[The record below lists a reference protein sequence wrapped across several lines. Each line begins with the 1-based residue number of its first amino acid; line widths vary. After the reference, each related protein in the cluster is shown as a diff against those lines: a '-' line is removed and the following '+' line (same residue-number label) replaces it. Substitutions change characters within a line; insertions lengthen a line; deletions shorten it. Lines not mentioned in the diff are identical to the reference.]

1 MEIAKKV
8 KGALGYAGKT
18 QTFLANEY
26 NVTKSAISQ
35 KFQRG
40 SFSIEDCESIAEKIG
55 CKFEAYFVFDDGTK
69 I

>member
-1 MEIAKKV
+1 MDISKKV
-8 KGALGYAGKT
+8 KAALGYGGKT
-18 QTFLANEY
+18 QSDLAREY

-40 SFSIEDCESIAEKIG
+40 SFSIEDCENIAETIG
-55 CKFEAYFVFDDGTK
+55 CKFEVHFVFDDGTK